1 MNKLH
6 KIIHTYGLRKTKC
19 RTDVLNLFIEN
30 NHALAHAAIEQQLG
44 KQYDRVTL
52 YRTLHSFEEKG
63 LLHSINDGSGA
74 VKYALCKEAC
84 NQHQHHDN
92 HIHFSCTECS
102 QTYCINEVHIPPL
115 LMPDGYQVK
124 EMNFSAQGICKS
136 CSKAKRLQQ
145 V

>member
-1 MNKLH
+1 MNKLQQ
-6 KIIHTYGLRKTKC
+6 IIHTYGLRKTKC
-19 RTDVLNLFIEN
+19 RTDVLSLFLEN
-30 NHALAHAAIEQQLG
+30 THALAHAAIEQQLG

-84 NQHQHHDN
+84 TQHRHLDN
-92 HIHFSCTECS
+92 HVHFSCTACG
-102 QTYCINEVHIPPL
+102 QTYCINEVHIPQL
-115 LMPDGYQVK
+115 RMPEGYQVQ
-124 EMNFSAQGICKS
+124 ELHFSAQGICRS
-136 CSKAKRLQQ
+136 CSKASRQ